1 MRIAYHLENVTTR
14 FNHTTS
20 NFYNMLE
27 KRIEFAM
34 SVDVELRS
42 TCTSFATK
50 SRLVKSVI
58 TRYLTK
64 NILCHWT
71 NVLTC
76 IKFKCTIS
84 FKKNKSYGLNKLSDT
99 ETYII
104 IICCTVLKLVWF
116 SLYNKMSCVVKTFP
130 QFFAIL
136 WI

>member
-58 TRYLTK
+58 TRYLAK
-64 NILCHWT
+64 NIF
-71 NVLTC
+71 V
-76 IKFKCTIS
+76 S
-84 FKKNKSYGLNKLSDT
+84 LNKCLDMHKIQMHNLIQ
-99 ETYII
+99 EKQII
-104 IICCTVLKLVWF
+104 
-116 SLYNKMSCVVKTFP
+116 
-130 QFFAIL
+130 
-136 WI
+136 WIK